1 MLITKQNQNSIF
13 FNIEIYN
20 KYFIIY
26 HMYIRLKTHKI
37 IYIYSISLWASLD
50 KNIKHNIHPCKYNF
64 FDPIVL
70 SYQSTYI

>member
-37 IYIYSISLWASLD
+37 IYLYILLLGTLD
-50 KNIKHNIHPCKYNF
+50 ENIKHNIHP
-64 FDPIVL
+64 
-70 SYQSTYI
+70 